1 MKGEKNGKPYKKP
14 RKQDSRNKPEILEAE
29 NPNVKICKISPA
41 SFATVPDILDS
52 HAALQIPN
60 FNSLRHQNEYTY

>member
-14 RKQDSRNKPEILEAE
+14 HKQDSRDKPEVLEAK
-29 NPNVKICKISPA
+29 NPNVTICKISPTV
-41 SFATVPDILDS
+41 FATLPDILDS

-60 FNSLRHQNEYTY
+60 FIALRQSE